1 MTCHSDYLS
10 HLRFAVP
17 VSIAGLLDVGLA
29 AAKCES
35 LEAGG
40 KMIKVARITTT
51 DSGWRSLC
59 APAPAPK
66 VTRFVLPFRQREPR
80 GRADRN

>member
-10 HLRFAVP
+10 HLRFTVP
-17 VSIAGLLDVGLA
+17 VSIAGLLHVGLA

-35 LEAGG
+35 VKAGG
-40 KMIKVARITTT
+40 KMIKVARITIT
-51 DSGWRSLC
+51 DSGWRALG

-66 VTRFVLPFRQREPR
+66 VTRFVPPFT
-80 GRADRN
+80 